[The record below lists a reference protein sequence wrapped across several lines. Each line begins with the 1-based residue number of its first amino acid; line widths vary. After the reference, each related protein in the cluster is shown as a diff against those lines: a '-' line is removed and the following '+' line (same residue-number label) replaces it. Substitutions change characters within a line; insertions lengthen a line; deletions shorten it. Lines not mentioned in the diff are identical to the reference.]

1 MKLKSLLKKSIISAV
16 ISVIA
21 AGASFITNIIVARM
35 YGIEDYAYFSYVIS
49 LTSITS
55 MISTLGLNQ
64 YLLLKLPGKNPAIKS
79 SIQKKACNTFYV
91 SNVVISIILLCFL
104 LLNGSSIVEGLFICT
119 ISIFSSSFIFRQGVY
134 FSEERIISS
143 QLIDRVIRALFLI
156 ILLVLF
162 KLLSINES
170 TIIVSLSIILS
181 YLFASVIYLFLIRD
195 VNVFYFKQPGLMEAS
210 EVKSSLMLCAV
221 VIATTLLSN
230 FDIIF
235 LGFVKNNID
244 LSVYA
249 SSQKISLMGAIFLL
263 SITNVVTPSLV
274 KSKDKDLKSSLIHA
288 TSIGFLSS
296 LLFFIFVLIFG
307 EFVLS
312 IFGSE
317 FKTGYNT
324 LVILALSQLVSA
336 YFGQSLTMMK
346 VKGDIKRLSIFILIA
361 LLFKA
366 LLISDFYQMWGIN
379 GVAIS
384 TLISVFVWNYLCF
397 RYLNKNYG
405 LDTSLRNIFR

>member
-1 MKLKSLLKKSIISAV
+1 MSAG

-21 AGASFITNIIVARM
+21 AGASFITNIIVARF
-35 YGIEDYAYFSYVIS
+35 YGLEDYAYFSYVIS

-64 YLLLKLPGKNPAIKS
+64 YLLLNLPGKNASIKS
-79 SIQKKACNTFYV
+79 SIQQKACSTFYV
-91 SNVVISIILLCFL
+91 SNILISIVLLCFL
-104 LLNGSSIVEGLFICT
+104 LSNGSSINESLFICM
-119 ISIFSSSFIFRQGVY
+119 ISILSSCFIFRQGVY
-134 FSEERIISS
+134 FSEEKIILS
-143 QLIDRVIRALFLI
+143 QLIDRVVRALFLI
-156 ILLVLF
+156 MLLISF
-162 KLLSINES
+162 KLFSIEES
-170 TIIVSLSIILS
+170 SFIVSLSIILS
-181 YLFASVIYLFLIRD
+181 YLCASVIYLFLIKD
-195 VNVFYFKQPGLMEAS
+195 VRVFYFNSSGLMEAS

-221 VIATTLLSN
+221 VISTTLLSN

-235 LGFVKNNID
+235 LGFVKNSFD

-274 KSKDKDLKSSLIHA
+274 KGKDKDLKSSLMHA
-288 TSIGFLSS
+288 TSIGFFAS
-296 LLFFIFVLIFG
+296 LLFFVFVLIFG

-312 IFGSE
+312 IFGNE
-317 FKTGYNT
+317 FKAGYNT
-324 LVILALSQLVSA
+324 LVILALSQLVSSF
-336 YFGQSLTMMK
+336 FGQSLTMMK
-346 VKGDIKRLSIFILIA
+346 VKGEIKTLSIFILIA

-366 LLISDFYQMWGIN
+366 SLISYFYQMWGIN
-379 GVAIS
+379 GVAMS

-397 RYLNKNYG
+397 RYLNKNYS